1 MLKTKYLL
9 KNFFFN
15 FSPTIIT
22 ISFMIIM
29 VGFFIYL
36 FSSQTRALQ
45 KDRSLSYP
53 QTKFAV
59 ITDTHVFEII
69 NNKKS
74 SLYQKYGIEERK
86 ILSLSAEILEKAVEE
101 IIKTGNVDFVILTGD
116 LTDSGDIK
124 SHKTVAEILQRL
136 PDNGINIYIIPGNH
150 DGFNTKNYDT
160 KEISRE
166 IVTPELFID
175 IYNDFGY
182 KQAIYKDD
190 NSLSYV
196 VEPVKGLW
204 FLMIDSCI
212 YNSKESYHVCN
223 GRIRKTTQKWIN
235 DILTKASNNNKVV
248 FGAVHH
254 SILEHY
260 KGHQKYFSNY
270 IIDDWKKVSSN
281 FAKRNMKIVFTG
293 HHHAQ
298 DIVKKEFDNDSF
310 IYDIETSS
318 LIGYPNAFRLI
329 EITNNNELIVNSRY
343 IKEVPSFSEDFT
355 KYTKKIVRDR
365 VKSMALAKLKKF
377 HLNSYSQEK
386 ISSEAADAI
395 MAHYKGNEKAPA
407 SLNIEGL
414 NSWSKFVYSFYKNLL
429 SSLYQDLEPDDLEIK
444 IDLKTGDWSSLE

>member
-1 MLKTKYLL
+1 MLKTEYLL
-9 KNFFFN
+9 KNPFIN
-15 FSPTIIT
+15 FTPTIIT

-29 VGFFIYL
+29 VGFFIYI
-36 FSSQTRALQ
+36 FSSQASAMQ
-45 KDRSLSYP
+45 KDRYLSYP

-69 NNKKS
+69 NNEKS
-74 SLYQKYGIEERK
+74 PLYQKYGEEERK
-86 ILSLSAEILEKAVEE
+86 ILSLSTEILERVVEK
-101 IIKTGNVDFVILTGD
+101 IIKIDNIDFVILTGD

-124 SHKTVAEILQRL
+124 SHRAVAKILQKF

-150 DGFNTKNYDT
+150 DGFNTKNYET

-166 IVTPELFID
+166 IVTPELFMD

-182 KQAIYKDD
+182 KQAIYKDN

-270 IIDDWKKVSSN
+270 IIDDWQKVSSN
-281 FAKRNMKIVFTG
+281 FAQQNLKIIFTG

-329 EITNNNELIVNSRY
+329 EINNNEMIVNSRY
-343 IKEVPSFSEDFT
+343 IKEVPSFSDDFT

-386 ISSEAADAI
+386 ISSKAADAI
-395 MAHYKGNEKAPA
+395 IAHYKGNEKAPA
-407 SLNIEGL
+407 SLKIEGL
-414 NSWSKFVYSFYKNLL
+414 NTWSKFVYSFYKNLL

-444 IDLKTGDWSSLE
+444 IDLKTGNWTSLE